1 MNILHITT
9 STKGGAG
16 IAALRLHK
24 ALCESNISSG
34 FLSIDLTLNF
44 NNEFVDDSYFKYKK
58 SSIVKRIFNK
68 IKRFIIP
75 SYKFNQTEKFKR
87 LKSELNCEIATL
99 PFSNYNLH
107 KHPLVLEADIIN
119 LHWVSGI
126 VDYPTFFKNCRK
138 PIVWTLHDMNP
149 FQGIFHYKDD
159 QNRNEH
165 IIGDFDGEMKQL
177 KKKSLKYIKKGA
189 IISPSNWLL
198 NKASENFNYFS
209 KSCISNSINLSVF
222 SLKNKLAL
230 RREFSILP
238 DEFVLLFIADSLI
251 NPRKGF
257 DLLLESLII
266 LKEVM
271 PITVMLIGIGSIPE
285 MDNIKVLPLG
295 EIKSEIEMAN
305 LYSIANVFVLPTRED
320 NLPNVMLESFACG
333 LPVISFNNGGMKE
346 HIKLSVNGILIKD
359 FSGKSL
365 AEGILNFYKNRNDYN
380 SSEIRKYAE
389 GNFSSKK
396 QAGAYLNIYEEILN

>member
-24 ALCESNISSG
+24 ALCESNMSSG
-34 FLSIDLTLNF
+34 FLSTDLTLNF
-44 NNEFVDDSYFKYKK
+44 NNEFVDDSYFKYKR
-58 SSIVKRIFNK
+58 SSLVKRIINK
-68 IKRFIIP
+68 AKRLIIP
-75 SYKFNQTEKFKR
+75 SYKFNQTEKLKR
-87 LKSELNCEIATL
+87 IKGKLNCEIATL
-99 PFSNYNLH
+99 PFSNYKLH
-107 KHPLVLEADIIN
+107 NHPLVLEADIIN

-126 VDYPTFFKNCRK
+126 VDYPSFFKNCRK

-159 QNRNEH
+159 QKRNEH

-177 KKKSLKYIKKGA
+177 KEKSIKFIKKGA

-198 NKASENFNYFS
+198 DKASENFNYFS
-209 KSCISNSINLSVF
+209 KTCIPNSINLSVF
-222 SLKNKLAL
+222 TLKNKLKL
-230 RREFSILP
+230 REEYSILP
-238 DEFVLLFIADSLI
+238 EEFVLFFIADSLK

-257 DLLLESLII
+257 DLLLESLAI

-271 PITVMLIGIGSIPE
+271 PITVMVIGIGSIPE

-295 EIKSEIEMAN
+295 EIKDKIQMAN
-305 LYSIANVFVLPTRED
+305 LYAIANVFVLPTKED
-320 NLPNVMLESFACG
+320 NLPNVMLEAFACG
-333 LPVISFNNGGMKE
+333 LPVISFNNGGMQE
-346 HIKLSVNGILIKD
+346 HIRLSVNGMLIKD

-365 AEGILNFYKNRNDYN
+365 AEGILDFYKNRNDYN
-380 SSEIRKYAE
+380 SSIIRKYAE
-389 GNFSSKK
+389 DNFSFKK
-396 QAGAYLNIYEEILN
+396 QAEAYLKIYEEILN